1 MVTPEALEILAI
13 YYNHKIPTIGK
24 FKILW
29 QDDVILSC
37 EWQESDGTATRRVK
51 ALKPTLTQPAWRI
64 SHQ

>member
-13 YYNHKIPTIGK
+13 YYNHKIPEINH

-29 QDDVILSC
+29 QDTAILSC
-37 EWQESDGTATRRVK
+37 EWRETGSLDLHRVK
-51 ALKPTLTQPAWRI
+51 ALKPTNTTPAWRI